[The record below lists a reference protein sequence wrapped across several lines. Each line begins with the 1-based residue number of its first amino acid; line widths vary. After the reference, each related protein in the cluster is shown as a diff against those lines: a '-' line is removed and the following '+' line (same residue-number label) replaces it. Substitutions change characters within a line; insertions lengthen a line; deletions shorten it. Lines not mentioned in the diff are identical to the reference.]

1 MFMLQPGSRPGG
13 LGPEPR
19 WVVQLTHSHSHSQL
33 PSIPVLVRSSSCW
46 RLADETGE
54 MVERLHKEWRE
65 KPAAGTAA
73 VEVEVGVA
81 MLACLLR
88 DEKPILALLKK
99 YRKWLQ

>member
-1 MFMLQPGSRPGG
+1 
-13 LGPEPR
+13 
-19 WVVQLTHSHSHSQL
+19 
-33 PSIPVLVRSSSCW
+33 
-46 RLADETGE
+46 
-54 MVERLHKEWRE
+54 MVERLHKVWRE

-99 YRKWLQ
+99 ISKMASIDALLALAETHTCIRSIVQRQTDS